1 MEKEMAETP
10 DAAHAADGAADD
22 RDSAPN
28 AYPSDDNLSEM
39 DGDVSSEATA
49 RHEDGDYPPLTGVAR
64 RQSHERSGWSRAG
77 IRFAPL
83 RVPLVRRLQTLAILF
98 HCTAIVFF
106 PALFFLVCAVPL
118 AWPLLIPYLI
128 HLSVSTAATDGRLR
142 YRSETIRSL
151 PMWSLF
157 GSYFPAELHKTHDLP
172 AGGKYIFG
180 YHPHGI
186 ISHGAWVSFATNALG
201 FAAKFPGVTNTLVT
215 LDSNFRIPFYRDW
228 LLAMGLRSVSKES
241 IWNILTR
248 GGPDGHGAGR
258 AVTIVVGGARE
269 SLEAEPRTL
278 RVILDA
284 RKGFVKMA
292 LRAGADL
299 VPVLAFGE
307 NDIYDQLSPKTHPM
321 VHKFQMFCLK
331 VFKFTLPALHGRGVL
346 NYDIGLMPYRRP
358 LNIVV
363 GKPVPVSRSANPG
376 QAEIDRV
383 HAMYVAEVRK
393 LWDAYKDE
401 FAAERKTE
409 LEIIG

>member
-1 MEKEMAETP
+1 MVETS
-10 DAAHAADGAADD
+10 DAAHTGDGAADD
-22 RDSAPN
+22 RNSAPN
-28 AYPSDDNLSEM
+28 AHPSDDSLSGM
-39 DGDVSSEATA
+39 DADVSSEATA
-49 RHEDGDYPPLTGVAR
+49 RHEDEDYYPPLTGIAR
-64 RQSHERSGWSRAG
+64 QQSHERSGWSRAG

-106 PALFFLVCAVPL
+106 PALFFLVCAMPL

-172 AGGKYIFG
+172 ADGKYIFG

-228 LLAMGLRSVSKES
+228 LFAMGLRSVSKES

-299 VPVLAFGE
+299 VPVIAFGE

-321 VHKFQMFCLK
+321 VHKFQMLCLK

-358 LNIVV
+358 LNVVV

-376 QAEIDRV
+376 QAEIDHL

-401 FAAERKTE
+401 FAADRKAE